1 MQASYKNTETK
12 FHVETFPFHSHL
24 WKISF
29 IVYYL
34 RFLNIIV
41 SNYTNVITDYI
52 VGKLKDGG
60 FVSQSNLNLELPALT
75 GLMTLNMLLNSSQ
88 SWLLFALKKKKDGSV
103 HFVNI
108 LSS

>member
-12 FHVETFPFHSHL
+12 FHVEMFPYHSHL
-24 WKISF
+24 QKVSF

-41 SNYTNVITDYI
+41 SNYTNVITDDV
-52 VGKLKDGG
+52 VGKLKDDG
-60 FVSQSNLNLELPALT
+60 FVSQSNLNLESPALP

-88 SWLLFALKKKKDGSV
+88 SWLLYALKKKDESV

>member
-12 FHVETFPFHSHL
+12 FHVEMFPYHSHL
-24 WKISF
+24 QKVSF

-41 SNYTNVITDYI
+41 SNYTNVITDDI
-52 VGKLKDGG
+52 VGKLKDDG
-60 FVSQSNLNLELPALT
+60 FVSQSNLNLESPALP

-88 SWLLFALKKKKDGSV
+88 SWLLYALKKKDESV

>member
-12 FHVETFPFHSHL
+12 FHVEMFPFHSHL
-24 WKISF
+24 QKVSF

-34 RFLNIIV
+34 RFLNMIV

-75 GLMTLNMLLNSSQ
+75 ALMTLNMLLNSSQ
-88 SWLLFALKKKKDGSV
+88 SWLLFALKKKKR
-103 HFVNI
+103 
-108 LSS
+108 

>member
-12 FHVETFPFHSHL
+12 FHVEMFPYHSHL
-24 WKISF
+24 QKVSF

-34 RFLNIIV
+34 RFLNIIL
-41 SNYTNVITDYI
+41 SNYTNVITDDI
-52 VGKLKDGG
+52 VGKLKDDG
-60 FVSQSNLNLELPALT
+60 FVSQSNLNLESPALT

-88 SWLLFALKKKKDGSV
+88 SWLLYALKKKDESV

>member
-12 FHVETFPFHSHL
+12 FHVEMFPYHSHL
-24 WKISF
+24 QKVSF

-41 SNYTNVITDYI
+41 SNYTNVITDDI
-52 VGKLKDGG
+52 VGKLKDDG
-60 FVSQSNLNLELPALT
+60 FVSQSNLNLESPALT

-88 SWLLFALKKKKDGSV
+88 SWLLYALKKKDESV

>member
-12 FHVETFPFHSHL
+12 FHVEMFPYHSHL
-24 WKISF
+24 QKVSF

-41 SNYTNVITDYI
+41 SNYTNVITDDS
-52 VGKLKDGG
+52 VGKLKDDG
-60 FVSQSNLNLELPALT
+60 FVSQSNLNLESPALT

-88 SWLLFALKKKKDGSV
+88 SWLLYALKKKDESV

>member
-12 FHVETFPFHSHL
+12 FHVEMFPYHSHL
-24 WKISF
+24 QKVSF

-34 RFLNIIV
+34 RFLNIIL
-41 SNYTNVITDYI
+41 SNYTNVITDDV
-52 VGKLKDGG
+52 VGKLKDDG
-60 FVSQSNLNLELPALT
+60 FVSQSNLNLESPALT

-88 SWLLFALKKKKDGSV
+88 SWLLYALKKKDESV